1 MRGDQKTRRDGST
14 FTEYRYSTDDLDYDV
29 RRFRLTS
36 NDARKRIEHIQRLF
50 GRLLDPKLT
59 DARRVGIVN
68 VLRRRLVWHH
78 EVDNLAALSKIAHGQ
93 VDPRTLQ
100 FVSADTIVPRSET
113 ALLDDADENPSDNT

>member
-1 MRGDQKTRRDGST
+1 
-14 FTEYRYSTDDLDYDV
+14 LDYDV